1 MLFSTIEF
9 ISIQSSAAKGEDAP
23 GMMEGTAEVPHPS
36 AAAHLSE
43 AAAVCDAA
51 TALDTALDM
60 VGPQPPLVELLVR
73 HVLLP
78 REVLPQ
84 IERNSCAQASRSLGA
99 IRGPG
104 GVSASA
110 ILGTSVGGGTCNGV
124 KMVWSSWGRRRRAGP

>member
-1 MLFSTIEF
+1 MILVFYKLNSAIERGTKPDALGWKPCYWTSTFEF
-9 ISIQSSAAKGEDAP
+9 ISIQSLAAKGEDEP
-23 GMMEGTAEVPHPS
+23 GMMEGTADVPHPR

-43 AAAVCDAA
+43 AASVCDAA

-84 IERNSCAQASRSLGA
+84 IEINSSL
-99 IRGPG
+99 
-104 GVSASA
+104 
-110 ILGTSVGGGTCNGV
+110 
-124 KMVWSSWGRRRRAGP
+124 